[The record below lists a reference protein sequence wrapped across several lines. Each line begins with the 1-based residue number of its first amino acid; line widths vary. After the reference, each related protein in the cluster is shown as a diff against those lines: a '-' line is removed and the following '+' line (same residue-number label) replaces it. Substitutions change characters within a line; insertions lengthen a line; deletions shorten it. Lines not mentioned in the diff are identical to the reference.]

1 MIWTDVSEPDN
12 IELLLN
18 QSLAGQ
24 VDKEPLNAKDL
35 SDYYMVS
42 YDAESLQFSR
52 KQAGELLGD
61 IDEAERQIRDYYNN
75 ADHNFQ
81 ICEGLITPMPLYLP
95 RRSKKGFTPPPIT
108 SDASI
113 RHLSAGGLYSYSVSA
128 TGWIGDEMAHKISGK
143 MFYAWIYQL
152 EQCGV
157 PTFFT
162 INYIETAKLLV
173 AIHDNIQKDEHTTLQ
188 RYIKP
193 KLAIKKKPKLL
204 LEPYD
209 LQVMTLMGVQGA
221 RIGEKTAKALIARFE
236 DTFGVANASVEELAK
251 VEGIGKKFGQTIFDA
266 FRVYSGLDT

>member
-1 MIWTDVSEPDN
+1 MIYLDSAEPEN

-18 QSLAGQ
+18 QSVQ
-24 VDKEPLNAKDL
+24 TDRQPLNAKDL

-52 KQAGELLGD
+52 KQSGELLSD

-95 RRSKKGFTPPPIT
+95 RRGKKGTIPSIT
-108 SDASI
+108 LDASI
-113 RHLSAGGLYSYSVSA
+113 RHLSAGGLYSYTVSA
-128 TGWIGDEMAHKISGK
+128 TGWIDDERAHKISGK

-173 AIHDNIQKDEHTTLQ
+173 AIHDNIQKAEHTTLQ

-193 KLAIKKKPKLL
+193 RLAIKKKPKLL
-204 LEPYD
+204 IEPYD

-221 RIGEKTAKALIARFE
+221 RIGEKTAKALVARFD
-236 DTFGVANASVEELAK
+236 DTHGVATATVEELAT
-251 VEGIGKKFGQTIFDA
+251 VPGIAKKYAQTIFDG
-266 FRVYSGLDT
+266 FRRYDGLDT